1 MPPFRLSALILLLV
15 SLPGELSG
23 TKARSAPLP
32 YSKPSLNPSGIESA
46 FIAAQGDYYAYAAG
60 FVYESPLY
68 TNGTYDSDDIQWI
81 GDGSVGL
88 GFGLG
93 SSTRAVAV
101 QLGYNIPS
109 FRAPD
114 SGGTLDLKISRDV
127 LSNDSLRIALAGG
140 VLGVLSY
147 GEVAD
152 KGSTPFLV
160 STIAFPV
167 LVGGERRTMQ
177 VNAGYG
183 GGKFREE
190 SSPDL
195 LEQGMFASVGVEF
208 TENFGVS
215 VGWSGRGLNAS
226 LSVAPWRGIPL
237 SVGASLNNLSN
248 HDQLGRA
255 AVLSLVWGG
264 SFQTASF

>member
-1 MPPFRLSALILLLV
+1 MILLLV
-15 SLPGELSG
+15 SLLSAELSAA
-23 TKARSAPLP
+23 KARAAPLP
-32 YSKPSLNPSGIESA
+32 YSRPSLNPSGIESA

-68 TNGTYDSDDIQWI
+68 TNGSYDSSDIQWI
-81 GDGSVGL
+81 SDGSMGV

-93 SSTRAVAV
+93 SSTRALAV

-114 SGGTLDLKISRDV
+114 SGGTLDLKVSRDLV
-127 LSNDSLRIALAGG
+127 NNDSLRVALGVG

-160 STIAFPV
+160 STVAFPV

-183 GGKFREE
+183 GGKFRE
-190 SSPDL
+190 SNSPDL
-195 LEQGMFASVGVEF
+195 LEQGLFASVGVEF

-226 LSVAPWRGIPL
+226 FSVSPWRGIPL
-237 SVGASLNNLSN
+237 TVGASLNNLAN

-255 AVLSLVWGG
+255 AVLSLAWGG